1 MMIFQIKNLDCSKK
15 KNRIILVKNT
25 VKALKL
31 DHKPTKE
38 ELQKYCKKICK
49 KYDIPVSR
57 FEQSNGALIVN
68 IEVEPGTYSSFVCI
82 SYYEMMCKYI
92 LFVRAIL
99 KNRKLK
105 VK

>member
-15 KNRIILVKNT
+15 ENRIILVRNIIK
-25 VKALKL
+25 VLKL

-38 ELQKYCKKICK
+38 ELEKYCKKICK
-49 KYDIPVSR
+49 KYSMSIKRLEQRNGVLFVS
-57 FEQSNGALIVN
+57 
-68 IEVEPGTYSSFVCI
+68 IEIEPGTYSTFICF

-92 LFVRAIL
+92 LIVRAVL